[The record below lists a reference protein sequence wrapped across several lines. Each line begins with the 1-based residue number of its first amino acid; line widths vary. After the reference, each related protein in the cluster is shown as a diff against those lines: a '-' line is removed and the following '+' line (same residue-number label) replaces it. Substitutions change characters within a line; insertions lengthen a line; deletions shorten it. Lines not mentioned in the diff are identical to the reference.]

1 MIGVV
6 SGVAG
11 QPVRVRGYAQDFDF
25 PVSAV
30 EFSCDDGRTWT
41 AYETPEAD
49 TDCNVNWSFTFEPPE
64 AGTYVLLV
72 RAVRADGQASL
83 EPARVTVE
91 VEPAP

>member
-6 SGVAG
+6 AGVAG
-11 QPVRVRGYAQDFDF
+11 RPVRVSGYAQDFDF

-30 EFSCDDGRTWT
+30 EFSCDDGCTWT

-49 TDCNVNWSFTFEPPE
+49 ADCNVNWSFTFEPPQ

-72 RAVRADGQASL
+72 RAVRSDGLASP
-83 EPARVTVE
+83 EPARVVVE
-91 VEPAP
+91 VEPAR